1 LERLGR
7 AGEEHRL
14 GGGSMA
20 KESPAQRKWLLEMS
34 WEEVELV
41 RALRALRYGRV
52 IAVIQDRRMVRL
64 ETIQQR
70 AFDS

>member
-1 LERLGR
+1 
-7 AGEEHRL
+7 
-14 GGGSMA
+14 MA